1 MRFRAYHKVR
11 KELYTHTTL
20 LDLIKGNKD
29 KNYDPFADK
38 YLSIDMGTEFKDNGG
53 NFIYEN
59 DILQTDKSKLLHML
73 YLYKDGKC
81 FAFIQNK
88 FNDRKKKNVI
98 LPQEAINLVQLQ
110 KEQGLK
116 IVGNIHVNK
125 DLLE

>member
-11 KELYTHTTL
+11 KELYSHTTL

-38 YLSIDMGTEFKDNGG
+38 YLSIDMGTEFKDIDG

-116 IVGNIHVNK
+116 IIGNIHINK